1 MAVTDRSDGFH
12 LETDIHAAIH
22 DLTRRLAE
30 QSQNVDKEPIIK
42 VAQPEHVPYLREV
55 GTPGVAHDVEKV
67 LEEAFTAFD
76 FRLRVNHP
84 RFMGLIPSPT
94 SPIAWLGDVVAS
106 AFNALGASKLQAS
119 GPVVIEK
126 TLIGWLASRIG
137 LPATAGGV
145 CVSGGSMANLMGIV
159 LARDQCVPHGEEQ
172 RAVAYLSDQTHYSVA
187 KALRLLGF
195 KSNRVRKLP
204 SDVSFRMDV
213 DELQQAIKY
222 DRASGLVPFLVV
234 GSCGTTNTG
243 AVDPL
248 KQIADVCKME
258 GMWLHVDGAYG
269 ASASLSATRR
279 DVVNELQYADSLS
292 WDAHKWL
299 FQTYSCG
306 LFIVK
311 DKANMVKSFANEGDY
326 LRDGTAFEDD
336 DIPNFW
342 NCTME
347 LTRPASRAMKLWF
360 TLRVVGT
367 QRIGEM
373 IDHGF
378 KLAESAESELRG
390 LQDWE
395 ILSPANLGVVTFRY
409 AGRTTAA
416 VDDQREQVH
425 DAINSRISKELI
437 SSNVAGILTTKVKG
451 KVALRICAL
460 SPDLALEDMAHIIR
474 EADRLGKEFSMK
486 MMMNNRS
493 EEKEDDEFSI

>member
-1 MAVTDRSDGFH
+1 MTVTNRLDDMETVQAAVQDFVRRFASRTQNI
-12 LETDIHAAIH
+12 EH
-22 DLTRRLAE
+22 D
-30 QSQNVDKEPIIK
+30 PIIK
-42 VAQPEHVPYLREV
+42 VAQPEDVPRLREI
-55 GTPGVAHDVEKV
+55 GTPGPAHEIEQV

-94 SPIAWLGDVVAS
+94 SPVAWLGDVVAS

-119 GPVVIEK
+119 GPVVVEK
-126 TLIGWLASRIG
+126 TLIEWLAARIG
-137 LPATAGGV
+137 FPATAGGA

-159 LARDQCVPHGEEQ
+159 LARDRCVPHGEER

-195 KSNRVRKLP
+195 QGDQVRKLP
-204 SDVSFRMDV
+204 SEDSFRMDV
-213 DELQQAIKY
+213 NALRQAIKD

-248 KQIADVCKME
+248 GQIADICKAE
-258 GMWLHVDGAYG
+258 GIWLHVDGAYG
-269 ASASLSATRR
+269 ASASLSATRHG
-279 DVVNELQYADSLS
+279 VVSELQYADSVS

-306 LFIVK
+306 LLIVR
-311 DKANMVKSFANEGDY
+311 DKANLVRSFVNEGDY
-326 LRDGTAFEDD
+326 LRDGAAIEDE

-342 NCTME
+342 NYTME

-360 TLRVVGT
+360 TLRVIGMEK
-367 QRIGEM
+367 IGEM

-378 KLAESAESELRG
+378 NLAERAERELRA

-395 ILSPANLGVVTFRY
+395 ILSPASLGVITFRY
-409 AGRTTAA
+409 APGTRTSPEE
-416 VDDQREQVH
+416 DRREQEL
-425 DAINSRISKELI
+425 DAINSKISKELI

-460 SPDLALEDMAHIIR
+460 SPELALEDMDRVIR
-474 EADRLGKEFSMK
+474 EADRLGQKFGNES
-486 MMMNNRS
+486 R
-493 EEKEDDEFSI
+493 

>member
-1 MAVTDRSDGFH
+1 MAVTDKSDDFDVG
-12 LETDIHAAIH
+12 TDVHAAIN

-30 QSQNVDKEPIIK
+30 HSKNVDKEPIIK
-42 VAQPEHVPYLREV
+42 VAQPEHVPYLRKI
-55 GTPGVAHDVEKV
+55 GTPGAAHDVGTV

-94 SPIAWLGDVVAS
+94 SPVAWLGDVVAS

-126 TLIGWLASRIG
+126 TLIEWLASRIG
-137 LPATAGGV
+137 FPATAGGV

-159 LARDQCVPHGEEQ
+159 LARDRCVPHGEEQ

-195 KSNRVRKLP
+195 KSDRVRKLP
-204 SDVSFRMDV
+204 SDESFRMDV
-213 DELQQAIKY
+213 GGLQQATRD
-222 DRASGLVPFLVV
+222 DRASGLMPFLVV

-248 KQIADVCKME
+248 KRIADVCKTE

-269 ASASLSATRR
+269 ASVSLSATRR

-311 DKANMVKSFANEGDY
+311 DKANMVKSFANKGDY
-326 LRDGTAFEDD
+326 LRDGTAFVDD

-342 NCTME
+342 NYTME

-360 TLRVVGT
+360 TLRVIGT
-367 QRIGEM
+367 ERIGEM

-378 KLAESAESELRG
+378 KLAERAESEIRA

-395 ILSPANLGVVTFRY
+395 ILSPANMGVVTFRY
-409 AGRTTAA
+409 AARATAA
-416 VDDQREQVH
+416 EHGQHEEAL

-437 SSNVAGILTTKVKG
+437 SSNVAGILTTKVQG

-460 SPDLALEDMAHIIR
+460 SPHLALEDMAPVHPVALI
-474 EADRLGKEFSMK
+474 
-486 MMMNNRS
+486 S
-493 EEKEDDEFSI
+493 EEDIIVTKQD